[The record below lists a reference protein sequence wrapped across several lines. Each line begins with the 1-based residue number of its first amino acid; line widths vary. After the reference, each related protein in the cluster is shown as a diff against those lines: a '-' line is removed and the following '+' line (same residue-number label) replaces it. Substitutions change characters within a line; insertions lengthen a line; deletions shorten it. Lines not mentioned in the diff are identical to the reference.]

1 MTPNPADEPAATI
14 ASCAPRAANA
24 SAPVATGDASGG
36 PARAA
41 ERVHHQAPSAAVF
54 MLRAFHRRPPPGTPW
69 PALRWEGARVPAQVL
84 ASFERL
90 TGLAC
95 APALPSVLLHTW
107 ALRPLMAVLTDTGF
121 PLPIWQALQLRT
133 RLRRHRLLTAGGCWT
148 LRVDVVAERRLPKG
162 CEIDLRTRLHDADG
176 PAWDSVTTFYWR
188 GRRRGDD
195 AASPLADLPSLPTR
209 TSTGPCWRAGRDAG
223 WRFGALT
230 GDYNPLHWSDAWARR
245 MGFAGAFQH
254 PSRAAAEALARLDPA
269 LAGGAPAQQLELWFR
284 GPVRY
289 GCALALAHAGAADH
303 GSFALH
309 AGEDPRPA
317 IVGRWGAGADAAPSS
332 TVFDADARVADA
344 AGASTN
350 SATWSRP

>member
-1 MTPNPADEPAATI
+1 MTPNLAERPAATI
-14 ASCAPRAANA
+14 GCGTPRPTAA
-24 SAPVATGDASGG
+24 
-36 PARAA
+36 PARAGADEAAGPSAGPA
-41 ERVHHQAPSAAVF
+41 ERVHRRAPSAAVF

-69 PALRWEGARVPAQVL
+69 PALRWEGARVTAQAM

-95 APALPSVLLHTW
+95 APALPSILLHTW
-107 ALRPLMAVLTDTGF
+107 AMRPLMAVLTDNGF

-133 RLRRHRLLTAGGCWT
+133 RLRRQRRLSAGGCWT

-176 PAWDSVTTFYWR
+176 AAWDSVTTFYWR

-195 AASPLADLPSLPTR
+195 AASPQAELPELPAP
-209 TSTGPCWRAGRDAG
+209 TGPGWRAGSDAG

-245 MGFAGAFQH
+245 MGFPGAFQH
-254 PSRAAAEALARLDPA
+254 PSRAAAEALARLDPG
-269 LAGGAPAQQLELWFR
+269 LAAGTPAQQLELWFR

-289 GCALALAHAGAADH
+289 GCALALAHAGDADR

-317 IVGRWGAGADAAPSS
+317 IVGRWGAVAGTPPSPS
-332 TVFDADARVADA
+332 PFDADACVADA
-344 AGASTN
+344 AGASSN
-350 SATWSRP
+350 SAIWSRP

>member
-1 MTPNPADEPAATI
+1 MSPKPADDATHTTGGRPRCAAG
-14 ASCAPRAANA
+14 A
-24 SAPVATGDASGG
+24 G
-36 PARAA
+36 ARAGA
-41 ERVHHQAPSAAVF
+41 DAAAGPSGNAAWRVHRQAPSAAVF
-54 MLRAFHRRPPPGTPW
+54 MLRAFHRRPPPGRPW
-69 PALRWEGARVPAQVL
+69 PALRWDAAQVPAQAA

-95 APALPSVLLHTW
+95 APTLPAILLHTW
-107 ALRPLMAVLTDTGF
+107 AMRPLMAVLTDSGF

-133 RLRRHRLLTAGGCWT
+133 RLRRHRRLTAGTCGA

-162 CEIDLRTRLHDADG
+162 CEIDLRTRLDDADG
-176 PAWDSVTTFYWR
+176 AAWDSVTTFYWR
-188 GRRRGDD
+188 GRRRGGD
-195 AASPLADLPSLPTR
+195 AASALAELPPLP
-209 TSTGPCWRAGRDAG
+209 TSTGPRWQAGRGAG

-254 PSRAAAEALARLDPA
+254 PSRAVAEALARLDPDVA
-269 LAGGAPAQQLELWFR
+269 TGTPAQQLDLWFR

-289 GCALALAHAGAADH
+289 GCALALAHAGDAER

-309 AGEDPRPA
+309 AGGDPRPA

-332 TVFDADARVADA
+332 TSFDAVARVAGA
-344 AGASTN
+344 ASASSNT
-350 SATWSRP
+350 ATWSKS

>member
-1 MTPNPADEPAATI
+1 MTPNPADQPAATI
-14 ASCAPRAANA
+14 GCGTPRPADAPAQAGTDDAAG
-24 SAPVATGDASGG
+24 APGS
-36 PARAA
+36 AA
-41 ERVHHQAPSAAVF
+41 ERVYRRAPSAAVF

-69 PALRWEGARVPAQVL
+69 PALRWDGARLPAGAL

-95 APALPSVLLHTW
+95 APALPSILLHTW
-107 ALRPLMAVLTDTGF
+107 AMRPLMAVLTDTGF

-133 RLRRHRLLTAGGCWT
+133 RLRRHRRLTAGGCWT

-195 AASPLADLPSLPTR
+195 AASPLADLPELPAP
-209 TSTGPCWRAGRDAG
+209 TGPRWRAGRDAR

-230 GDYNPLHWSDAWARR
+230 GDYNPLHASDAWARR

-254 PSRAAAEALARLDPA
+254 PSRAAAEALARLDPDVA
-269 LAGGAPAQQLELWFR
+269 AGTPAQRLDLWFR

-289 GCALALAHAGAADH
+289 GCALALAHAGDA
-303 GSFALH
+303 GRGCFALH
-309 AGEDPRPA
+309 AGDDPRPA
-317 IVGRWGAGADAAPSS
+317 IVGRWGA
-332 TVFDADARVADA
+332 DADAGQDCNSSEPVKH
-344 AGASTN
+344 
-350 SATWSRP
+350 SATPERVVQAAPI